1 MIVFQCM
8 CMVEIDIMER
18 NQGGGGRFLDAACL
32 DAASMLQEFFSQI
45 THFHCTENDGKCNIK
60 FD

>member
-8 CMVEIDIMER
+8 CMVEIDI
-18 NQGGGGRFLDAACL
+18 NGKKSGGERFLDAACL

-45 THFHCTENDGKCNIK
+45 THFHCTENDGKCNIT